1 MVQGLQNYIMFLPLY
16 NSITQELHKEI
27 ILICVPLKENVV
39 FSARDVQSDATAE
52 AGHARHRQRIRKL

>member
-1 MVQGLQNYIMFLPLY
+1 MVQGLQNCIMFLPLY

-39 FSARDVQSDATAE
+39 SARDVQSDATAE

>member
-1 MVQGLQNYIMFLPLY
+1 MVQGLQNCIMLLPLY

-27 ILICVPLKENVV
+27 ILICVPLKGNVV
-39 FSARDVQSDATAE
+39 TARDVQSDATAE